1 MIVKTLP
8 LPIPISRRENEK
20 KKGKRRKAEQL
31 CRQYIHSNNTELINL
46 FDYNLFNNTENMRSD
61 YLEN

>member
-1 MIVKTLP
+1 MK
-8 LPIPISRRENEK
+8 K

-46 FDYNLFNNTENMRSD
+46 FDYNLFNDTENMRSD